1 MLSTNTEKR
10 TPAPIYKEASDK
22 LRATA
27 VSKDISEKIILLED
41 VQSRGRVDLQ
51 DTELV
56 KQVAADYLSRCQQSG
71 SIPTVMALSAALGVS
86 RQWLNRF
93 CAENATHPT
102 ARYIEVLKEI
112 FADCLTQAGFGR
124 YVSESLTIFILKNC
138 ASMADRVELEAVA
151 NNSPMGDTVNQSEL
165 ERRIAG
171 SVVLDD
177 CDE

>member
-1 MLSTNTEKR
+1 MMNIASEKQ
-10 TPAPIYKEASDK
+10 PIYKAESDR
-22 LRATA
+22 LRAEA
-27 VSKDISEKIILLED
+27 VGRDLEGKIILLQD
-41 VQSRGRVDLQ
+41 VESRGRVNMQ
-51 DTELV
+51 DTDAV
-56 KQVAADYLSRCQQSG
+56 KEVAADYMERCRAG
-71 SIPTVMALSAALGVS
+71 GLVPTVMGLSAALGVS

-93 CAENATHPT
+93 CNENPSHPT
-102 ARYIEVLKEI
+102 TRFIEVLKEV

-124 YVSESLTIFILKNC
+124 YISESLTIFILKNT